1 MSSTNQHRT
10 ADTKAQWDESPGSE
24 RMTPQGAA
32 LFAADALLTGSVPLP
47 RIAALLRGMAPGLEV
62 NPIASL
68 VETTVRDVPDS
79 PVLGADDSLD
89 MLAGD
94 VRRILHDLAGT
105 ASPEDLGAAWHAAR
119 DVRSWALDLCAR
131 VEGELAAR
139 APGDA
144 TMEWWISRQLPA
156 GLSLLDELRTRHERA
171 AATALSALGL
181 LLQREQFAE
190 LERVQPG
197 CQWDLAQTPGFLP
210 PPARDFLALPSA
222 AP

>member
-1 MSSTNQHRT
+1 
-10 ADTKAQWDESPGSE
+10 
-24 RMTPQGAA
+24 MTPQGAA